1 MLANVLASPL
11 SGFAR
16 VLNGPVQGLATV
28 LTRISEKEEGG
39 DSDEAAA

>member
-28 LTRISEKEEGG
+28 LTRISEKEGG